1 MTDFIVLGVAI
12 VVLVLCG
19 GITANIF
26 NRLVRGRLLVR
37 EGFSGVDVQLKRRHD
52 LIPNLVSVV
61 EGYAGFERSVLEDVT
76 RLRSQAMGDES
87 ITDKQRDEN
96 ALSGALKTLFAV
108 IENYP
113 DLKGSSHFLD
123 LQQQLV
129 AIEDDVQHARR
140 YFNGTVRD
148 YNTRVQMFP
157 SNLVAK
163 IFGFRSTQFFEL
175 ENLADRKLPK
185 VELNTNG

>member
-1 MTDFIVLGVAI
+1 
-12 VVLVLCG
+12 
-19 GITANIF
+19 
-26 NRLVRGRLLVR
+26 
-37 EGFSGVDVQLKRRHD
+37 
-52 LIPNLVSVV
+52 
-61 EGYAGFERSVLEDVT
+61 
-76 RLRSQAMGDES
+76 
-87 ITDKQRDEN
+87 
-96 ALSGALKTLFAV
+96 V

-113 DLKGSSHFLD
+113 DLKASSHFLD

-129 AIEDDVQHARR
+129 AIEDDIQHARR

-157 SNLVAK
+157 SNLVAR

>member
-12 VVLVLCG
+12 VVLILCG
-19 GITANIF
+19 AITAIIF
-26 NRLVRGRLLVR
+26 NRLVRGRILTR

-52 LIPNLVSVV
+52 LIPNLVRVV

-87 ITDKQRDEN
+87 IADKQRDEN

-113 DLKGSSHFLD
+113 DLKASSHFLD

-129 AIEDDVQHARR
+129 AIEDDIQHARR

-148 YNTRVQMFP
+148 YNTSVQMFP
-157 SNLVAK
+157 SNLVAR
-163 IFGFRSTQFFEL
+163 IFGFQSTQFFEL
-175 ENLADRKLPK
+175 ENLADRGLPK
-185 VELNTNG
+185 VEINTNS